1 MDHLLQLPDQLALH
15 LKSLRKAAGVSQAQ
29 LAQRLGVSQ
38 SRVAAIERDP
48 AAISVRQL
56 MEILQLLDADLL
68 MRPRADAVASPA
80 SAPMPVPV
88 PVPAPVPAALRVAEP
103 APQPYAG
110 DNVPRKPADRP
121 VAFKPQA
128 LPPHWQDR
136 KPKGSW

>member
-68 MRPRADAVASPA
+68 MRPRADAVASSAPA
-80 SAPMPVPV
+80 SAPVPV
-88 PVPAPVPAALRVAEP
+88 PVPAALKVAEP
-103 APQPYAG
+103 ATQPYAG

>member
-48 AAISVRQL
+48 AAVSVRQL

-80 SAPMPVPV
+80 SAPVPV
-88 PVPAPVPAALRVAEP
+88 PVPAASKVAEP

>member
-80 SAPMPVPV
+80 SASV
-88 PVPAPVPAALRVAEP
+88 PVPAALKVAEP

-110 DNVPRKPADRP
+110 DNVLRKPADRP

>member
-15 LKSLRKAAGVSQAQ
+15 LKSLRKAAGVSQSQ

-80 SAPMPVPV
+80 SAPMPVP
-88 PVPAPVPAALRVAEP
+88 AALRVAEP

>member
-68 MRPRADAVASPA
+68 MRPRADAVASSAPA
-80 SAPMPVPV
+80 SAPE
-88 PVPAPVPAALRVAEP
+88 PVPAALKVAEP
-103 APQPYAG
+103 ATQPYAG

>member
-80 SAPMPVPV
+80 PAPVPV
-88 PVPAPVPAALRVAEP
+88 PVPAALRVAEP

>member
-80 SAPMPVPV
+80 SAPMPVPE
-88 PVPAPVPAALRVAEP
+88 PVPAALRVAEP

>member
-29 LAQRLGVSQ
+29 LAQRLGVTQ

-80 SAPMPVPV
+80 SASVSAPV
-88 PVPAPVPAALRVAEP
+88 PVPAPAPAALRVAEP
-103 APQPYAG
+103 APPPYAG
-110 DNVPRKPADRP
+110 DNVPGKPADRP

>member
-48 AAISVRQL
+48 SAISVRQL

-80 SAPMPVPV
+80 SAAPVPV
-88 PVPAPVPAALRVAEP
+88 PVPVPAALRVAEP

>member
-15 LKSLRKAAGVSQAQ
+15 LKSLRKAAGVSQAE

-80 SAPMPVPV
+80 SAPMPVPE
-88 PVPAPVPAALRVAEP
+88 PVPAALRVAEP

>member
-80 SAPMPVPV
+80 SAPMPVP
-88 PVPAPVPAALRVAEP
+88 APVPAALKVAEP

>member
-80 SAPMPVPV
+80 SAPMS
-88 PVPAPVPAALRVAEP
+88 VPAPAALRVAEP

>member
-80 SAPMPVPV
+80 SAASVPV
-88 PVPAPVPAALRVAEP
+88 PVPAALRVAEP

-110 DNVPRKPADRP
+110 DNVLRKPADRP

>member
-48 AAISVRQL
+48 SAISVRQL

-80 SAPMPVPV
+80 PAPVPV
-88 PVPAPVPAALRVAEP
+88 PVPAPAALRVAEP

>member
-15 LKSLRKAAGVSQAQ
+15 LKSLRKAAGVSQAE

-80 SAPMPVPV
+80 SAP
-88 PVPAPVPAALRVAEP
+88 VPAALKVAEP

>member
-1 MDHLLQLPDQLALH
+1 MDHLLQLPDQLAMH

-68 MRPRADAVASPA
+68 MRPRADAVAS
-80 SAPMPVPV
+80 SAPAPVSV
-88 PVPAPVPAALRVAEP
+88 PVPAALRVAEP
-103 APQPYAG
+103 TPQPYAG

>member
-80 SAPMPVPV
+80 SASVPVPVPV
-88 PVPAPVPAALRVAEP
+88 PVPAALKVAEP

>member
-68 MRPRADAVASPA
+68 MRPRVDAVASSA
-80 SAPMPVPV
+80 SA
-88 PVPAPVPAALRVAEP
+88 PVPAPVPAALKVAEP

>member
-68 MRPRADAVASPA
+68 MRPRADAVASSAPA
-80 SAPMPVPV
+80 SAPV
-88 PVPAPVPAALRVAEP
+88 PVPAALKVAEP

>member
-1 MDHLLQLPDQLALH
+1 MDHLLQLPAQLALH

-80 SAPMPVPV
+80 SAPVSVPV
-88 PVPAPVPAALRVAEP
+88 PGPAASKVAEP

>member
-15 LKSLRKAAGVSQAQ
+15 LKSLRKAAGVSQSQ

-80 SAPMPVPV
+80 SAPMS
-88 PVPAPVPAALRVAEP
+88 VPAPAALKVAEP

>member
-48 AAISVRQL
+48 SAISVRQL

-80 SAPMPVPV
+80 SASV
-88 PVPAPVPAALRVAEP
+88 PVPAALKVAEP

>member
-68 MRPRADAVASPA
+68 MRPRADAVASSA
-80 SAPMPVPV
+80 SA
-88 PVPAPVPAALRVAEP
+88 PAPVPMPAALKVAEP

-121 VAFKPQA
+121 VAFKPHA

>member
-15 LKSLRKAAGVSQAQ
+15 LKSLRKAAGVSQAE

-68 MRPRADAVASPA
+68 MRPCTWTCCVEGCRARSTTV
-80 SAPMPVPV
+80 
-88 PVPAPVPAALRVAEP
+88 R
-103 APQPYAG
+103 G
-110 DNVPRKPADRP
+110 
-121 VAFKPQA
+121 
-128 LPPHWQDR
+128 
-136 KPKGSW
+136 

>member
-68 MRPRADAVASPA
+68 MRPRADAVAS
-80 SAPMPVPV
+80 SAPVFL
-88 PVPAPVPAALRVAEP
+88 PVPAALRVAEP

>member
-15 LKSLRKAAGVSQAQ
+15 LKSLRKAAGVSQSQ

-68 MRPRADAVASPA
+68 MRPRADAVASSA
-80 SAPMPVPV
+80 SASVPVPVPV
-88 PVPAPVPAALRVAEP
+88 PVPAALKVAEP
-103 APQPYAG
+103 VPQPYAG

>member
-80 SAPMPVPV
+80 SAFVPVPVPV
-88 PVPAPVPAALRVAEP
+88 PVPAALKVAEP

>member
-80 SAPMPVPV
+80 SAPVPV
-88 PVPAPVPAALRVAEP
+88 PVPGPAASKVAEP

>member
-15 LKSLRKAAGVSQAQ
+15 LKSLRKAAGVSQAE

-80 SAPMPVPV
+80 SAPVSVPV
-88 PVPAPVPAALRVAEP
+88 PGPAASKVAEP
-103 APQPYAG
+103 APQPYAS

>member
-80 SAPMPVPV
+80 PA
-88 PVPAPVPAALRVAEP
+88 PVPAPVPMPAALRVAEP

>member
-68 MRPRADAVASPA
+68 MRPRVDAVASSA
-80 SAPMPVPV
+80 SAPAPVPM
-88 PVPAPVPAALRVAEP
+88 PMPAALRVAEP

>member
-29 LAQRLGVSQ
+29 LAQRLGVTQ

-80 SAPMPVPV
+80 SASVSA
-88 PVPAPVPAALRVAEP
+88 PVPAPAALRVAEP

-110 DNVPRKPADRP
+110 DNVPRKPADRS

>member
-80 SAPMPVPV
+80 SASVSA
-88 PVPAPVPAALRVAEP
+88 PVPAPAALRVAEP

-128 LPPHWQDR
+128 LPPHWPDR
-136 KPKGSW
+136 KPTGSW

>member
-15 LKSLRKAAGVSQAQ
+15 LKSLRKAAGVSQVQ

-80 SAPMPVPV
+80 SAPMS
-88 PVPAPVPAALRVAEP
+88 VPAPAALKVAEP

>member
-68 MRPRADAVASPA
+68 MRPRADAVASSA
-80 SAPMPVPV
+80 SAPVPG
-88 PVPAPVPAALRVAEP
+88 PVPAALRVAEP

>member
-68 MRPRADAVASPA
+68 MRPRADAVAS
-80 SAPMPVPV
+80 SAPAPVPV
-88 PVPAPVPAALRVAEP
+88 PVPAALKVAEP
-103 APQPYAG
+103 VPQPYAG

>member
-80 SAPMPVPV
+80 PAPV
-88 PVPAPVPAALRVAEP
+88 PVPAALKVAEP

-110 DNVPRKPADRP
+110 DNVPRKPAERP

>member
-80 SAPMPVPV
+80 SASVPV
-88 PVPAPVPAALRVAEP
+88 PGPGPAASKVAEP
-103 APQPYAG
+103 APQPYAS